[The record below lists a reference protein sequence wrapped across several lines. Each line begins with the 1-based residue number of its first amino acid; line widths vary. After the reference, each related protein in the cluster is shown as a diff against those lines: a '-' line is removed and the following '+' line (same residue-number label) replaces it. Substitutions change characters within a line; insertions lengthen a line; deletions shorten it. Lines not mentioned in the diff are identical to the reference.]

1 MHDDKLASTHTRS
14 HSHCNDFPMLEL
26 TTVQGSVLRDPEGP
40 LLLKSFPV
48 LVLAR
53 CVRAR
58 YVFRGDL
65 CGISAG

>member
-1 MHDDKLASTHTRS
+1 
-14 HSHCNDFPMLEL
+14 MLVEL
-26 TTVQGSVLRDPEGP
+26 ITVQGSVLRDPEAP
-40 LLLKSFPV
+40 LLLTSSPV

-53 CVRAR
+53 FVRAR